1 MKKDSISDHELLALI
16 HKNIDVRRLK
26 KQNETITKT
35 RIDKLFQNLK
45 IHVKKSNLS
54 ISTGPEEKDVSSN
67 KQLDILTRQKGIAP
81 ALSCTVAAKVAAPAA
96 RCESK
101 MQGLVV
107 NIDGASRGN
116 PGKAGIGVAIFDK
129 DSKLVKE
136 CSEYIGIATNNV
148 AEYKALILGIK
159 EVIRCSAQEILFKT
173 DSELLAKQ
181 IKGEYKVKNTQLMYL
196 FTEVQGLLKKVPKWK
211 IKYIPRGE
219 NKKADML
226 ANKGI
231 EMSVEGD
238 YKG

>member
-16 HKNIDVRRLK
+16 HKNIDVRELK

-45 IHVKKSNLS
+45 THVKESKLPL
-54 ISTGPEEKDVSSN
+54 STGSEEKDVSGN
-67 KQLDILTRQKGIAP
+67 KPFGR
-81 ALSCTVAAKVAAPAA
+81 VV
-96 RCESK
+96 
-101 MQGLVV
+101 GLVV
-107 NIDGASRGN
+107 NVDGASRGN

-129 DSKLVKE
+129 DSKLIKE

-148 AEYKALILGIK
+148 AEYKALILGVKEAIK
-159 EVIRCSAQEILFKT
+159 CDAQEILFRT

-181 IKGEYKVKNTQLMYL
+181 IMGEYRVKNTQLMYL
-196 FTEVQGLLKKVPKWK
+196 FTEVQGLLKKLPKWK
-211 IKYIPRGE
+211 IKHIPRVE
-219 NKKADML
+219 NKEADML

-231 EMSVEGD
+231 EMCIEDD

>member
-1 MKKDSISDHELLALI
+1 MKKDSISDYELLALI

-35 RIDKLFQNLK
+35 RIDKLFQNLRT
-45 IHVKKSNLS
+45 HVKKSRLS
-54 ISTGPEEKDVSSN
+54 ISTGSEEKDVSSN
-67 KQLDILTRQKGIAP
+67 KQFDILII
-81 ALSCTVAAKVAAPAA
+81 
-96 RCESK
+96 
-101 MQGLVV
+101 

-148 AEYKALILGIK
+148 AEYKALILGVK
-159 EVIRCSAQEILFKT
+159 EVIKCSAQEILFKT
-173 DSELLAKQ
+173 DSELLARQ
-181 IKGEYKVKNTQLMYL
+181 IMGEYKVKNTQLMHL
-196 FTEVQGLLKKVPKWK
+196 FTEVQGLLKKLPKWK
-211 IKYIPRGE
+211 IKHIPRGE

-231 EMSVEGD
+231 EKSNKNKLTNPPKSPYPPLEKGERGEFEGEFI
-238 YKG
+238 

>member
-45 IHVKKSNLS
+45 IHVKKSKLS
-54 ISTGPEEKDVSSN
+54 ISTGSEEKDVSS
-67 KQLDILTRQKGIAP
+67 KKHLDILTRQKGIAP
-81 ALSCTVAAKVAAPAA
+81 ASCFRSVPP
-96 RCESK
+96 RCK
-101 MQGLVV
+101 KAQGLVV

-159 EVIRCSAQEILFKT
+159 EVIRYSAQEILFKT

-181 IKGEYKVKNTQLMYL
+181 IMGEYKVKNTQLMYL

-231 EMSVEGD
+231 EMSFETD
-238 YKG
+238 

>member
-16 HKNIDVRRLK
+16 HKNIDIKKLR
-26 KQNETITKT
+26 KQNGTITKT
-35 RIDKLFQNLK
+35 RIDKLFQNLR
-45 IHVKKSNLS
+45 IHVKEEKLS
-54 ISTGPEEKDVSSN
+54 TSTGLEEKDVSSLHSLPV
-67 KQLDILTRQKGIAP
+67 QTSSGGQFDTLI
-81 ALSCTVAAKVAAPAA
+81 
-96 RCESK
+96 
-101 MQGLVV
+101 V
-107 NIDGASRGN
+107 NVDGASRGN

-159 EVIRCSAQEILFKT
+159 EAIRYSAPARLRRSGGQEILFKT

-181 IKGEYKVKNTQLMYL
+181 ITGEYKVKSTQLMYL
-196 FTEVQGLLKKVPKWK
+196 FTEVQRFLKKLPKWK
-211 IKYIPRGE
+211 IKYIPRVE

-231 EMSVEGD
+231 EMSVED
-238 YKG
+238 DSKV

>member
-1 MKKDSISDHELLALI
+1 MKKDSISDYELLALI
-16 HKNIDVRRLK
+16 HKNIDVRILK
-26 KQNETITKT
+26 KQNETITKA

-45 IHVKKSNLS
+45 IHVKKIKLSN
-54 ISTGPEEKDVSSN
+54 STGPEEKNVSS
-67 KQLDILTRQKGIAP
+67 KKHLDIPTRQKGIAHP
-81 ALSCTVAAKVAAPAA
+81 DAV
-96 RCESK
+96 
-101 MQGLVV
+101 GLVV

-129 DSKLVKE
+129 DSKLLKE
-136 CSEYIGIATNNV
+136 CSEYIGVATNNV

-159 EVIRCSAQEILFKT
+159 EVIRCGAQEILFKT

-181 IKGEYKVKNTQLMYL
+181 IMGEYKVKNTQLMYL
-196 FTEVQGLLKKVPKWK
+196 FTEVHGLLKKVPKWK

-231 EMSVEGD
+231 EMSFEGD

>member
-1 MKKDSISDHELLALI
+1 MKKDSISDYELLALI

-26 KQNETITKT
+26 KQNDTITKT
-35 RIDKLFQNLK
+35 RIDKLFQTLK

-54 ISTGPEEKDVSSN
+54 ISTGPEGKDVSS
-67 KQLDILTRQKGIAP
+67 KKHLDILTRQKGIAP
-81 ALSCTVAAKVAAPAA
+81 ALSCTVAA

-116 PGKAGIGVAIFDK
+116 PGKAGVGVAIFDK

-136 CSEYIGIATNNV
+136 CSEYIGVATNNV

-159 EVIRCSAQEILFKT
+159 EVIRCGAQEILFKT

-181 IKGEYKVKNTQLMYL
+181 IMGEYKVKNTQLMYL
-196 FTEVQGLLKKVPKWK
+196 FTEVHGLLKKVPKWK
-211 IKYIPRGE
+211 IKYIPRVE

-231 EMSVEGD
+231 EMSFEGD

>member
-1 MKKDSISDHELLALI
+1 MKKDNISDYELLALI

-35 RIDKLFQNLK
+35 RIDKLFQDLK
-45 IHVKKSNLS
+45 IHLKKSNLS
-54 ISTGPEEKDVSSN
+54 ISTGSEEKDVSSN
-67 KQLDILTRQKGIAP
+67 KQFDILT
-81 ALSCTVAAKVAAPAA
+81 
-96 RCESK
+96 
-101 MQGLVV
+101 V

-159 EVIRCSAQEILFKT
+159 EAIKCGAQEILFKT

-181 IKGEYKVKNTQLMYL
+181 IKGEYKVKNTQLIYL
-196 FTEVQGLLKKVPKWK
+196 FTEVHGLLKKLPKWK
-211 IKYIPRGE
+211 IRHIPRGE

-238 YKG
+238 YKE

>member
-16 HKNIDVRRLK
+16 HKNIDVRKLK

-45 IHVKKSNLS
+45 IHVKESKLPL
-54 ISTGPEEKDVSSN
+54 STGSEEKDVYGD
-67 KQLDILTRQKGIAP
+67 KQFDTLTRQYAVGR
-81 ALSCTVAAKVAAPAA
+81 VW
-96 RCESK
+96 
-101 MQGLVV
+101 LVV
-107 NIDGASRGN
+107 NVDGASRGN

-129 DSKLVKE
+129 DSKLIKE

-148 AEYKALILGIK
+148 AEYKALILGVKEAIK
-159 EVIRCSAQEILFKT
+159 CGAQEILFRT

-181 IKGEYKVKNTQLMYL
+181 IMGEYKVKNTQLMYL
-196 FTEVQGLLKKVPKWK
+196 FTEVQGLLKKLPKWK
-211 IKYIPRGE
+211 IKYIPRVE
-219 NKKADML
+219 NKEADML

-231 EMSVEGD
+231 DMYIEDD